1 MLGPADEVQLPL
13 DGNYAT
19 ADMEMDVVSV
29 GQGGRLCL
37 GRRTGSL
44 LSRPEFSSYRVG
56 IGNLGPTPGYLK
68 MVFLFFGWDPF
79 LGGFLWR
86 SRVQVAPGGNYATE
100 DMEMDMVSVGQG
112 SRRALM

>member
-1 MLGPADEVQLPL
+1 MALE
-13 DGNYAT
+13 GNYAT

-56 IGNLGPTPGYLK
+56 IDNLGPTPGYLK
-68 MVFLFFGWDPF
+68 MVFLFFWLGPF
-79 LGGFLWR
+79 FRGVPLEVKG
-86 SRVQVAPGGNYATE
+86 PGGAGRE
-100 DMEMDMVSVGQG
+100 LRQG
-112 SRRALM
+112 RVLWLV